1 MFSFQD
7 SIHLT
12 ECFEVSKDD
21 LDALSTDGCAALFQN
36 FNTIKLFKKS
46 SDETF
51 KFNSKLK
58 ARHLETDQYYPE
70 CPVQDEWNSK
80 NIQQN
85 IQDWKSSIFNNEDL
99 HWFHN
104 SSSEPL
110 DYANPKIEITFDQL
124 VGRKG
129 FDKQK
134 ASHYFKNNYSELNHK
149 QKKITQISYFVIF
162 IIFVIFVCY
171 FCYLFVIINISSMII

>member
-1 MFSFQD
+1 LKDDDHVVFSLQD

-12 ECFEVSKDD
+12 ECFEVSKED
-21 LDALSTDGCAALFQN
+21 LDALSTDGCAALFKN

-46 SDETF
+46 SGETF

-58 ARHLETDQYYPE
+58 ARHL
-70 CPVQDEWNSK
+70 
-80 NIQQN
+80 
-85 IQDWKSSIFNNEDL
+85 NNEDL

-110 DYANPKIEITFDQL
+110 DPANPKIEITFDQL

-129 FDKQK
+129 FEKQK
-134 ASHYFKNNYSELNHK
+134 ASHSVKNNHSELNDE
-149 QKKITQISYFVIF
+149 QI
-162 IIFVIFVCY
+162 
-171 FCYLFVIINISSMII
+171 

>member
-1 MFSFQD
+1 LKDDDHVVFSLQD

-12 ECFEVSKDD
+12 ECFEVSKED
-21 LDALSTDGCAALFQN
+21 LDALSTDGCAALFKN

-46 SDETF
+46 SGETF

-70 CPVQDEWNSK
+70 CPAQDEWNSK

-110 DYANPKIEITFDQL
+110 DPANPKIEITFDQL

-129 FDKQK
+129 FEKQK
-134 ASHYFKNNYSELNHK
+134 ASHSVKNNHSELNDE
-149 QKKITQISYFVIF
+149 QI
-162 IIFVIFVCY
+162 
-171 FCYLFVIINISSMII
+171 